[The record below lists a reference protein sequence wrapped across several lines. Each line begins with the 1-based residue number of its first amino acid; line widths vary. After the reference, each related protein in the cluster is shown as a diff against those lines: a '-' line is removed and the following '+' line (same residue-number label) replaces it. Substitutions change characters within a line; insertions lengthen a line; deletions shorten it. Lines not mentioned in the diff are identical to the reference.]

1 MGQND
6 TSQHAGPRSGGPGPN
21 FSSDAVFHLIFC
33 FHLTSDKVSHLEEWV
48 QFTYRTKKR
57 GRKKVN
63 KVHSSFTRVIWESS
77 ALSSEAVSQILF
89 LANLWKETQTWN
101 IPETHCL
108 AAGQWLVSPAKQA
121 CLLAVPRNG
130 TELPNEKTV
139 IYRGH
144 YWDNSCLNNS
154 INYIL

>member
-89 LANLWKETQTWN
+89 LANL
-101 IPETHCL
+101 
-108 AAGQWLVSPAKQA
+108 
-121 CLLAVPRNG
+121 
-130 TELPNEKTV
+130 
-139 IYRGH
+139 
-144 YWDNSCLNNS
+144 
-154 INYIL
+154 